1 MIPKI
6 VQFLG
11 SFLLRTIY
19 QPKMKFKDYLT
30 SIAIALVVIAYVVSP
45 VDLVPDVVP
54 AVGTVD
60 DGIVVL
66 IGLLREILRKP
77 KD

>member
-1 MIPKI
+1 
-6 VQFLG
+6 
-11 SFLLRTIY
+11 
-19 QPKMKFKDYLT
+19 MKFKDYLT
-30 SIAIALVVIAYVVSP
+30 SIAIALVVTAYVVSP